1 MNDIYEMEMIMEDK
15 QRIEIEKMMYIHGLL
30 SDLSKQGYTMK
41 DFDFKTVVLVVD
53 TMFNNVDEKTVELI
67 DDICAN
73 IL

>member
-1 MNDIYEMEMIMEDK
+1 MKDIYEKEMIMEDQ
-15 QRIEIEKMMYIHGLL
+15 QRIEIEKMMFIHGLL
-30 SDLSKQGYTMK
+30 SDLSKQGYTVK

-53 TMFNNVDEKTVELI
+53 TMFKNVDEKTVELI